1 MDLSGVSVSQSVRLF
16 VYILSGVV
24 AVNNYHAGDLFLFCS
39 QKGDIKI
46 IKLDTKTSHTKDGNL
61 PIIFLM
67 SGK

>member
-1 MDLSGVSVSQSVRLF
+1 MII

-46 IKLDTKTSHTKDGNL
+46 ITQTSHTD
-61 PIIFLM
+61 
-67 SGK
+67 